1 MYNNKKK
8 KKSGLQ
14 KVIMVF
20 VWIMIILTLGSVLYA
35 PPCPTPGCLNI

>member
-14 KVIMVF
+14 KTIMVF

-35 PPCPTPGCLNI
+35 PLAQLLGAG

>member
-1 MYNNKKK
+1 M
-8 KKSGLQ
+8 Q

-35 PPCPTPGCLNI
+35 PLAQLLGA

>member
-20 VWIMIILTLGSVLYA
+20 VWIMIILTPVSYTHL
-35 PPCPTPGCLNI
+35 

>member
-1 MYNNKKK
+1 MYNKKK

-14 KVIMVF
+14 KTIMIF

-35 PPCPTPGCLNI
+35 PLAQLFGVN